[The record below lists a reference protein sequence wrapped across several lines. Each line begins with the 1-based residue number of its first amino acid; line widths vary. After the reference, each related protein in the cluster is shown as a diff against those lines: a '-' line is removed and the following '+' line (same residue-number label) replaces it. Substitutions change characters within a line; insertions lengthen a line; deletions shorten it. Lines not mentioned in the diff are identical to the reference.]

1 MLGCKG
7 LNTTSVTELFIFCQ
21 FFMENG
27 VCHTSLTQAHLVE
40 LTAHFYLALKG
51 AQTNSRKT
59 PTISTGGA

>member
-40 LTAHFYLALKG
+40 LKLTHVQLL
-51 AQTNSRKT
+51 NS
-59 PTISTGGA
+59 